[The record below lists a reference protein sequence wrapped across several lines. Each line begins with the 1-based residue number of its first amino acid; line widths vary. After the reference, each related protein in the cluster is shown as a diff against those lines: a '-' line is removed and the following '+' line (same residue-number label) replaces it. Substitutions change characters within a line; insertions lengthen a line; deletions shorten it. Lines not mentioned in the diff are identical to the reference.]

1 MKTILKC
8 ALIAVLALLVSG
20 FMKSSRDLYPKT
32 IYHVV
37 EPNQTFW
44 EVCTMYSGFDKKY
57 QTLSEFVYET
67 RKINGGK
74 IIYMPGEK
82 IKIIVWQMKEGK
94 IDYGTNSKH

>member
-1 MKTILKC
+1 MCFNSSPRFACKWIYEVKQ
-8 ALIAVLALLVSG
+8 G
-20 FMKSSRDLYPKT
+20 FYPKT

-94 IDYGTNSKH
+94 IDYGTNSKY